1 MVLVLCWL
9 CSASL
14 FNNYPC
20 LWEGNSEEYDL
31 SIATCYLCS
40 NYKVPGVLA
49 LRLEKSI
56 LFYLYFLSCVCRKSQ
71 LLKKSNAL
79 STVTEL
85 IKSAWQSF
93 VKALRIKSEPVYLLK
108 TLL

>member
-1 MVLVLCWL
+1 MGLVLCWL
-9 CSASL
+9 HSAFL

-31 SIATCYLCS
+31 SVATSYLCS
-40 NYKVPGVLA
+40 NYKIPEVVTLS
-49 LRLEKSI
+49 LEKSI
-56 LFYLYFLSCVCRKSQ
+56 LFYLYFLSCVCGKSQ
-71 LLKKSNAL
+71 LLKKSSAV

-93 VKALRIKSEPVYLLK
+93 VKAPRIKSEPVYLLEM
-108 TLL
+108 LL